1 MARTSINC
9 KTFRIAT
16 NQSINMKVI
25 CHHLQS
31 LNNSTTI
38 RRCNKRKA
46 IITNN
51 INKARTFK
59 ANNYMLV
66 ISRPKTN
73 QDRKAAC
80 WIHSKVNQSSD
91 KIDINFRVLIRIC
104 LPIHQF
110 IWKMMKCQMDLTLS
124 TAIQVSSMTR
134 LRKPQ
139 QAIFQ
144 KYLQDLAQWTILA
157 KEVRIRIQINSLL
170 TIRTK
175 LWWIHNNLRRLVL

>member
-66 ISRPKTN
+66 IRRPKSN
-73 QDRKAAC
+73 QDRQAAC
-80 WIHSKVNQSSD
+80 WIHSKVNQSSY
-91 KIDINFRVLIRIC
+91 KMDINFRVLIRIC
-104 LPIHQF
+104 LPIRQF
-110 IWKMMKCQMDLTLS
+110 IWKMMKYQMDLRLS
-124 TAIQVSSMTR
+124 TAIRVSSMTR

-139 QAIFQ
+139 QPIFQ
-144 KYLQDLAQWTILA
+144 KYLQDLAQLTILA
-157 KEVRIRIQINSLL
+157 KKVRIRIQINSLL
-170 TIRTK
+170 TIRNN
-175 LWWIHNNLRRLVL
+175 LLLIHNNLRRLVL